1 MKDQE
6 RYDLLRKKLTA
17 QEVKALHER
26 CSDWQSGEKIFFS
39 SEVDKADLLLD
50 GFEMVNNIR
59 AWSAQF
65 YAYQPRKKLVWLQFS
80 KKDVKKPSKLRKN
93 LIYPFTLK
101 EVNYHNMRRT
111 DAMYAKGESVEW
123 LNDYFK

>member
-6 RYDLLRKKLTA
+6 GYDLLRKKLTA
-17 QEVKALHER
+17 QDVKALHER
-26 CSDWQSGEKIFFS
+26 CSDLQSGEKIFFS
-39 SEVDKADLLLD
+39 SEVHQEDSMLERINYICAK
-50 GFEMVNNIR
+50 
-59 AWSAQF
+59 SARF
-65 YAYQPRKKLVWLQFS
+65 HSYQPRKKLVWLQFS
-80 KKDVKKPSKLRKN
+80 KKDVKNPSKDRRD

-101 EVNYHNMRRT
+101 EVRRHNMRRT